1 MKNALAALVFLG
13 MMCASPAWAQSNDSS
28 IRLTRSAVQAERQAL
43 ISANLD
49 LTEEQRAVFWPLY
62 ADYRKAI
69 DEIADDKVE
78 FFERFFASYE
88 TLTDEEALALLDE
101 SFKLKAR
108 YLEVQRTHAAKM
120 REALPGKT
128 VARFFQIENKMDV
141 IIDYEMSGEFPLIK

>member
-1 MKNALAALVFLG
+1 MKRALTALVFLG
-13 MMCASPAWAQSNDSS
+13 TICAPSAWAQSNDSS
-28 IRLTRSAVQAERQAL
+28 IRLTRSAVQAERKAL
-43 ISANLD
+43 IATNLG

-62 ADYRKAI
+62 AEYRKAI

-108 YLEVQRTHAAKM
+108 YLEVQKTHAAKM

-141 IIDYEMSGEFPLIK
+141 IVDYEISGEFPLIK